1 MRQAILR
8 EQFEYLLEHFANC
21 DHGNCLECARMSI
34 IADMLMATFD
44 VRDNVDHGLG
54 VAA

>member
-1 MRQAILR
+1 MR

-34 IADMLMATFD
+34 ISDMLMATWD
-44 VRDNVDHGLG
+44 VRDHDEQRLG